1 MYVYAYTYIH
11 LYRGSSRVTRLRHVF
26 LDDVSMPGLGYMF
39 LKDDNYLV
47 EEFCKYSVRQHM

>member
-11 LYRGSSRVTRLRHVF
+11 LYRDSSRVTRLRHIF

-39 LKDDNYLV
+39 LNDDNYLV
-47 EEFCKYSVRQHM
+47 TTL